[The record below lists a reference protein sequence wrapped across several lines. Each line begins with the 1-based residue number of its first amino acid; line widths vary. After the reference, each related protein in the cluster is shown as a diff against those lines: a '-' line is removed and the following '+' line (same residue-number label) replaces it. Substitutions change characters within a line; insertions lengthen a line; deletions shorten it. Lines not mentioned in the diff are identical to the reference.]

1 MYTEIYSPNLAHY
14 EPRIEEIVHRM
25 LEMIFVLGPNC
36 KYAELT
42 VDSCVKCR
50 PLKQYLSKIVAD
62 YHTTIF
68 E

>member
-1 MYTEIYSPNLAHY
+1 MTLMKTEIYSPNLAHY

-42 VDSCVKCR
+42 VNSCVKCTVG
-50 PLKQYLSKIVAD
+50 L
-62 YHTTIF
+62 
-68 E
+68 